1 MPVLFAIGTTFLE
14 NELLWAVYPTYT
26 EKPHDALEVL
36 DFDLID
42 GLSDTTGVPSKVP
55 MTRDDVMKLPDVHD
69 FRRVT
74 SPVTTN

>member
-1 MPVLFAIGTTFLE
+1 ME

-26 EKPHDALEVL
+26 EKAHDALEVL

-42 GLSDTTGVPSKVP
+42 DQADTTGVPSKVP
-55 MTRDDVMKLPDVHD
+55 MTRDAVMKLPDLHD
-69 FRRVT
+69 FGRVT